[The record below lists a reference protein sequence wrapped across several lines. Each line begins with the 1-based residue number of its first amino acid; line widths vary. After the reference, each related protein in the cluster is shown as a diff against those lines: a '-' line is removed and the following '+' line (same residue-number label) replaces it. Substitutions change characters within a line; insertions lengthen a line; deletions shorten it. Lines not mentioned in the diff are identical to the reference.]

1 MDDILFYL
9 VIINNGK
16 YCYNVFDILQFLKKL
31 NLIKNKRND
40 KAVIIMKIAFSR
52 IEQGEEINLNAYD
65 F

>member
-16 YCYNVFDILQFLKKL
+16 YCNDVFDILQFLKKL